1 MLITHGILMEMDDV
15 KWLPS
20 FKEVEKI
27 KLGDKHCFL

>member
-27 KLGDKHCFL
+27 KLGNKRCFL